1 VSVSQEEKIRLA
13 LKWMKIII
21 PVRMKSF
28 ITRKALRAIMG
39 IAVLRILTA
48 SLINY
53 YLSRI

>member
-1 VSVSQEEKIRLA
+1 VSVSPEEKIRLV
-13 LKWMKIII
+13 LKWMKIKI
-21 PVRMKSF
+21 PVRMRNF